1 MPLKKIPLPPGFD
14 KNDTASQAEG
24 RWIDGDNVRFQYGS
38 PEKIGGWS
46 QIGFN
51 ILVGAARDIHS
62 WFDLTGRRYVVIG
75 TNKVLY
81 VLFGEEL
88 YDITPLKAALTGCTY
103 TSTTGSTT
111 VTINKTSHNFE
122 VGDLLLFSSV
132 TTPGPTTTSFTT
144 ADFETNTFQVI
155 SVPNAN
161 TFTVT
166 MPVAE
171 AGTGVTAGG
180 TITTDPYE
188 TVGPI
193 GSTFGYGYGTGYYG
207 GTIPTSVITSLNG
220 AISNT
225 TTTITVVSTTG
236 FPTPPPNGRID
247 IGTEL
252 ISYTGKTSTTFTGC
266 TRGIDGSTA
275 ASHLNAATVTNAT
288 DWTDWGEQ
296 SNTNAVTLDAGSW
309 SLDNFGE
316 LLIATIKNGKTFS
329 WDPNAGANVTT
340 RATVISGNPTATV
353 LTKVSDRDRH
363 LIHFGTET
371 AIGDIASQDPMF
383 IRFSDQEDIED
394 YVPTSTNTAG
404 TFRLDN
410 GSKIVA
416 AVKGKDYMLVLT
428 DEAAYTMQFVGP
440 PFTFSI
446 RQVGS
451 NCGCIGQHAAVFVDG
466 AVYWMGD
473 SGNFFVFDGT
483 VKTLPSTVEDFVFTT
498 TGDALGLN
506 FTNGELVFAGHNS
519 LFTEISWFYPQASAT
534 QINRVVTYNYEL
546 KSWVTGSLSRTTY
559 EDSHVLENPTAT
571 QYIDTLVPNIPTIN
585 GVTASGSYVFE
596 HEVGVNE
603 VIYTT
608 STLTTNIAISAFVK
622 SGDFD
627 LDIDGDGEYFIKIK
641 RFIPDFK
648 YLDGNTKVTLF
659 FKAYPADTTSA
670 QGETTVGPFT
680 VTSTTDKIDTRAR
693 GRLAAIKI
701 ENDALDD
708 NWRYG
713 IFRVDIQPDGRGG
726 SAPQT

>member
-24 RWIDGDNVRFQYGS
+24 RWVDGDNVRFQYGS
-38 PEKIGGWS
+38 PEKIGGWR
-46 QIGFN
+46 QISN
-51 ILVGAARDIHS
+51 SILAGAARDIHS
-62 WFDLTGRRYVVIG
+62 FFDLTGRKYVAIG
-75 TNKVLY
+75 TNKILY
-81 VLFGEEL
+81 ILFDSIF
-88 YDITPLKAALTGCTY
+88 YDITPLKTALTGCTY
-103 TSTTGSTT
+103 TSTTGSAT
-111 VTINKTSHNFE
+111 VTINKNSHNFE
-122 VGDLLLFSSV
+122 VGDLLTFSSV
-132 TTPGPTTTSFTT
+132 TTPGAPTTSFTT
-144 ADFETNTFQVI
+144 ANFQTNTFEVKT
-155 SVPNAN
+155 VPNVN

-166 MPVAE
+166 MPVTE
-171 AGTGVTAGG
+171 TGTGVTAGG
-180 TITTDPYE
+180 TITTNPYE
-188 TVGPI
+188 KIGPVAN
-193 GSTFGYGYGTGYYG
+193 TPGYGWGAGTWNQPSTTW
-207 GTIPTSVITSLNG
+207 GTARTV
-220 AISNT
+220 SNT
-225 TTTITVVSTTG
+225 I
-236 FPTPPPNGRID
+236 I
-247 IGTEL
+247 
-252 ISYTGKTSTTFTGC
+252 
-266 TRGIDGSTA
+266 A
-275 ASHLNAATVTNAT
+275 
-288 DWTDWGEQ
+288 
-296 SNTNAVTLDAGSW
+296 AGSW

-316 LLIATIKNGKTFS
+316 LLIATIKGSKTFS
-329 WDPNAGANVTT
+329 WDPNAGAGVST
-340 RATVISGNPTATV
+340 RATVIPGNPTASI
-353 LTKVSDRDRH
+353 LTRVSDRDRH

-371 AIGDIASQDPMF
+371 AIGNVATQDPMF
-383 IRFSDQEDIED
+383 IRFSDQEDIEV
-394 YVPTSTNTAG
+394 YEPTSTNTAG

-410 GSKIVA
+410 GSRIVA
-416 AVKGKDYMLVLT
+416 AFKGKDYMLVLT

-483 VKTLPSTVEDFVFTT
+483 VKTLPSSVENFVFTT
-498 TGDALGLN
+498 TGDDLGLN

-519 LFTEISWFYPQASAT
+519 LFTEISWFYPQSNSI
-534 QINRVVTYNYEL
+534 QNDRVVTYNYEL
-546 KSWVTGSLSRTTY
+546 QSWVTGSLSRTTY
-559 EDSHVLENPTAT
+559 EDAHVLKNPTAT
-571 QYIDTLVPNIPTIN
+571 RFIDSLTPNTPTIN
-585 GVTASGSYVFE
+585 GVSNNGSYVFE

-603 VIYTT
+603 VINLT
-608 STLTTNIAISAFVK
+608 SNNITNIAISAFVK

-627 LDIDGDGEYFIKIK
+627 LDIDGDGEYFIKIR

-713 IFRVDIQPDGRGG
+713 IFRLDIQPDGRGG

>member
-24 RWIDGDNVRFQYGS
+24 RWVDGDNVRFQYGS
-38 PEKIGGWS
+38 PEKIGGWR
-46 QIGFN
+46 QISN
-51 ILVGAARDIHS
+51 SILAGAARDIHS
-62 WFDLTGRRYVVIG
+62 FFDLTGRKYVAIG
-75 TNKVLY
+75 TNKILY
-81 VLFGEEL
+81 ILFDSIF
-88 YDITPLKAALTGCTY
+88 YDITPLKTALTGCTY
-103 TSTTGSTT
+103 TSTTGSAT
-111 VTINKTSHNFE
+111 VTINKNSHNFE
-122 VGDLLLFSSV
+122 VGDLLTFSSV
-132 TTPGPTTTSFTT
+132 TTPGAPTTSFTT
-144 ADFETNTFQVI
+144 ANFQTNTFEVKT
-155 SVPNAN
+155 VPNVN

-166 MPVAE
+166 MPVTE
-171 AGTGVTAGG
+171 TGTGVTAGG
-180 TITTDPYE
+180 TITTNPYE
-188 TVGPI
+188 KIGPVAN
-193 GSTFGYGYGTGYYG
+193 TPGYGWGAGTWNQPSTTW
-207 GTIPTSVITSLNG
+207 GTARTV
-220 AISNT
+220 SNT
-225 TTTITVVSTTG
+225 I
-236 FPTPPPNGRID
+236 I
-247 IGTEL
+247 
-252 ISYTGKTSTTFTGC
+252 
-266 TRGIDGSTA
+266 A
-275 ASHLNAATVTNAT
+275 
-288 DWTDWGEQ
+288 
-296 SNTNAVTLDAGSW
+296 AGSW

-329 WDPNAGANVTT
+329 WDPNAGAGVST
-340 RATVISGNPTATV
+340 RATVIPGNPTASI
-353 LTKVSDRDRH
+353 LTRVSDRDRH

-371 AIGDIASQDPMF
+371 AIGNVATQDPMF
-383 IRFSDQEDIED
+383 IRFSDQEDIEV
-394 YVPTSTNTAG
+394 YEPTSTNTAG

-410 GSKIVA
+410 GSRIVA

-483 VKTLPSTVEDFVFTT
+483 VKTLPSSVENFVFTT

-546 KSWVTGSLSRTTY
+546 QSWVTGSLSRTTY

-627 LDIDGDGEYFIKIK
+627 LDIEGDGEYFIKIR

-670 QGETTVGPFT
+670 LGETTVGPFT
-680 VTSTTDKIDTRAR
+680 INSTTDKIDTRAR
-693 GRLAAIKI
+693 GRLASIKI
-701 ENDALDD
+701 ENDALND